1 LCAQVQLSQR
11 DTVDLLRSLGGLL
24 FAIGAMVLLSR
35 KPGHHEWDHFGRF
48 LIVLMPTVVLYVLAL
63 GEPKR
68 SQSQDPRPWQSPLA
82 VTAILLVP
90 VTLFEFLVWVGA
102 NTADALYGAGVF
114 AITAL
119 LASYAA
125 RRARASYAALLA
137 GLSVLL
143 AWLFVWEKIFDHPS
157 AGTYRWLLVA
167 GGVLLLAAAGRLAR
181 AREVGASE
189 VATAGGI
196 AAVAAGVL
204 GVVVGTVVGATRS
217 INTLLGTSSTS
228 AGSSNSGKFGIS
240 AAKHISSEPRHVSSP
255 GVLSSSHHTPSSFV
269 AIHTNGLQHFGWD
282 LYLLIVSLG
291 LVWVGS
297 RVHARGLGYVG
308 GFGLLAFLISVSA
321 QITRLESGRAPAA
334 GVVGWP
340 LALLIIGVLGV
351 AAPALYRREPSSAEE

>member
-1 LCAQVQLSQR
+1 LCAQVQLSKR

-24 FAIGAMVLLSR
+24 FAIGAVVLLSR
-35 KPGHHEWDHFGRF
+35 KPGHHEWDHFERF

-181 AREVGASE
+181 AREVGARE

-204 GVVVGTVVGATRS
+204 GVVVGAVVGATRS
-217 INTLLGTSSTS
+217 INTLLGTSSTP
-228 AGSSNSGKFGIS
+228 AGSS
-240 AAKHISSEPRHVSSP
+240 ELRHVSSP
-255 GVLSSSHHTPSSFV
+255 DVLSSSHHATSSLF

-321 QITRLESGRAPAA
+321 QITRLESGRAPTT
-334 GVVGWP
+334 GIVGWP
-340 LALLIIGVLGV
+340 LALLIIGVLGL
-351 AAPALYRREPSSAEE
+351 AAPALYRREPSSVEE